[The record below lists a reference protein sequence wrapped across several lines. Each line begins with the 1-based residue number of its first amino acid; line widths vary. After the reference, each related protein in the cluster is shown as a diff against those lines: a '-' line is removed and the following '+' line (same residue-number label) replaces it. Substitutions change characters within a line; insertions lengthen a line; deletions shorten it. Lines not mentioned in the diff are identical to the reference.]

1 MGLGSPFEAYPLGSS
16 SGCKWTSDARVRN
29 ASWDATEGW
38 DPATGLGMG
47 LGSPFEA
54 YPGQYAQRLAEI
66 LPLQALVLKHCTYL
80 G

>member
-1 MGLGSPFEAYPLGSS
+1 
-16 SGCKWTSDARVRN
+16 
-29 ASWDATEGW
+29 
-38 DPATGLGMG
+38 MG

-66 LPLQALVLKHCTYL
+66 LPLQALVLKHCTRQLIALQEFAKDKPCAANRDPVALIPNNEVRGL